1 MSRAPKPYEVS
12 SHHSKEHSVR
22 PSHLCISLFRTIQ
35 KQSERF
41 LYTAWQGKAGAWL
54 LRYVRK
60 WGDTLPRTLILST
73 TTKPK
78 KTLVTQTVKNQPALQ
93 KTWVAVLGW
102 EDPLEEGMAIH
113 STILACTIPMDR
125 GAWWGTVH
133 GVTESDT
140 TEQLSTGQQEN
151 TQR

>member
-93 KTWVAVLGW
+93 KTWVAFLGW
-102 EDPLEEGMAIH
+102 EDPLEEGMATH
-113 STILACTIPMDR
+113 LSILAWRISWTEEPGGLQFM
-125 GAWWGTVH
+125 GLP
-133 GVTESDT
+133 ESDT
-140 TEQLSTGQQEN
+140 T
-151 TQR
+151 